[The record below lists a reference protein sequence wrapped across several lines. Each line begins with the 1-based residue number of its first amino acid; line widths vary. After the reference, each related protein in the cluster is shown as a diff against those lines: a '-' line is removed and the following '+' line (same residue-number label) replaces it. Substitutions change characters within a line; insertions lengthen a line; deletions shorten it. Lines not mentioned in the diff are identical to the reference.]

1 MHKSLGNGI
10 EPSEITEKYGADIL
24 RLWVASSDYHSDIRI
39 SKDIL
44 SQLSDAYKKI
54 RNTARFILGNIGD
67 FDIDKDAVSLDALC
81 DIDKWA
87 LVKLDELIDKVNS
100 AYSAFDY
107 HIVFHAIHNFCVTD
121 MSNFYLDI
129 LKDRLYCEK
138 SDSTL
143 RRAAQ
148 TVMYKVLSAIS
159 RLVAPILSFTA
170 DEIWGYIPH
179 SVKDNTKS
187 IFLNDMPEKSGI
199 SVTEEFK
206 DKWNLIYELRDEAKK
221 ALEIKRNEK
230 IIGKSLEADVEI
242 YADGDLFDKINA
254 VASLLP
260 EIFIVSRVEVLKG
273 EGEFKGDMDGV
284 SLSVR
289 KASGEKCERCWI
301 YSDDIGHDHDHPTLC
316 ARCASVVK

>member
-1 MHKSLGNGI
+1 M
-10 EPSEITEKYGADIL
+10 
-24 RLWVASSDYHSDIRI
+24 
-39 SKDIL
+39 
-44 SQLSDAYKKI
+44 
-54 RNTARFILGNIGD
+54 
-67 FDIDKDAVSLDALC
+67 
-81 DIDKWA
+81 
-87 LVKLDELIDKVNS
+87 NS

-129 LKDRLYCEK
+129 IKDRLYCEK
-138 SDSTL
+138 SDSVL

-170 DEIWGYIPH
+170 DEVWSYIPH
-179 SVKDNTKS
+179 SSKDNTNS
-187 IFLNDMPEKSGI
+187 IFLNSMPEKSGI
-199 SVTEEFK
+199 SVSEEFK

-230 IIGKSLEADVEI
+230 IIGKSLEADLEI
-242 YADGDLFDKINA
+242 YTNGDMFDKINA

-273 EGEFKGDMDGV
+273 DGEFKGDMDGV
-284 SLSVR
+284 SMTVK

-301 YSDDIGHDHDHPTLC
+301 YSDDIGDDPDHPTLC